1 MDVKGMVKDTLDL
14 RRLMLS
20 SLDDLVNKR
29 ITPHDAR
36 GRAQLGRTVLDTLRI
51 EMIAAREGL
60 RKYSPVMLDDGRT
73 IEGKAEESSL

>member
-1 MDVKGMVKDTLDL
+1 
-14 RRLMLS
+14 MLS

-36 GRAQLGRTVLDTLRI
+36 GRAQLGRTILDTLRI

-60 RKYSPVMLDDGRT
+60 RHYSPVALNAGKV
-73 IEGKAEESSL
+73 IEGEAVRQ

>member
-1 MDVKGMVKDTLDL
+1 VDVKRMVKDTLDL
-14 RRLMLS
+14 RKLMLS

-36 GRAQLGRTVLDTLRI
+36 GRAMLGRTILETLRI

-60 RKYSPVMLDDGRT
+60 RVYDPVSLEGPSSTT
-73 IEGKAEESSL
+73 IEGIVES